1 MANFRLEIVTPSG
14 KIYSNDVEFVLVRTT
29 EGDMGILA
37 NHSPFVAGLAVG
49 EMIVREEK
57 GKEIPY
63 YVSGG
68 FLEINSNKVIVL
80 VDEAMLASE
89 IDLENARKE
98 AAFAEEKLKKLT
110 EDKYIILTQKS
121 LHEALVKVS
130 IAEKL
135 L

>member
-29 EGDMGILA
+29 EGDIGILA

-68 FLEINSNKVIVL
+68 FLEINCNKVIVL

-110 EDKYIILTQKS
+110 EDKNIILTQKS

>member
-57 GKEIPY
+57 
-63 YVSGG
+63 
-68 FLEINSNKVIVL
+68 
-80 VDEAMLASE
+80 
-89 IDLENARKE
+89 
-98 AAFAEEKLKKLT
+98 
-110 EDKYIILTQKS
+110 
-121 LHEALVKVS
+121 
-130 IAEKL
+130 
-135 L
+135 

>member
-1 MANFRLEIVTPSG
+1 MANFRLEIVTPVG
-14 KIYSNDVEFVLVRTT
+14 KIYSKDVEFVLVRTT
-29 EGDMGILA
+29 EGDMGILP
-37 NHSPFVAGLAVG
+37 NHAPFVAALAVG
-49 EMIVREEK
+49 EMVVREEK
-57 GKEIPY
+57 GKEVPY

-80 VDEAMLASE
+80 VDEAILASE
-89 IDLENARKE
+89 IDLEKARKE

-110 EDKYIILTQKS
+110 EDKNLILTQKS

>member
-1 MANFRLEIVTPSG
+1 MANFTLEIVTPNG
-14 KIYSNDVEFVLVRTT
+14 KIYSKEVEFVLVRTT

-37 NHSPFVAGLAVG
+37 NHAPFVAGLAVG
-49 EMIVREEK
+49 EMNVREAK
-57 GKEIPY
+57 GKEVPY

-68 FLEINSNKVIVL
+68 FLEISSNKVIVL
-80 VDEAMLASE
+80 VDEAILASE
-89 IDLENARKE
+89 IDLEKARKE
-98 AAFAEEKLKKLT
+98 AAFAEEKLKKLS
-110 EDKYIILTQKS
+110 EDKNLILTQKS

>member
-1 MANFRLEIVTPSG
+1 MANFRLEIVTPKG
-14 KIYSNDVEFVLVRTT
+14 KLYSNDVEFVLTRTT

-37 NHSPFVAGLAVG
+37 NHAPFVAGLTVG
-49 EMIVREEK
+49 EMVVRETK

-89 IDLENARKE
+89 IDLEKAKKE
-98 AAFAEEKLKKLT
+98 VALAEEKLKKLS
-110 EDKYIILTQKS
+110 EDKNLILTQKT

>member
-29 EGDMGILA
+29 EGDIGILA

-89 IDLENARKE
+89 IDLENVRKE

-110 EDKYIILTQKS
+110 EDKNIILTQKS

>member
-1 MANFRLEIVTPSG
+1 MANFKLEIVTPKG
-14 KIYSNDVEFVLVRTT
+14 KIYSKEVEFVLARTT

-37 NHSPFVAGLAVG
+37 NHAPFVAELAVG

-57 GKEIPY
+57 GKEMSY
-63 YVSGG
+63 YISGG

-89 IDLENARKE
+89 IDLEMARRD
-98 AAFAEEKLKKLT
+98 AAYAEEKLRKLT
-110 EDKYIILTQKS
+110 EDKNLVLTQKT

>member
-1 MANFRLEIVTPSG
+1 MANFRLEIVTPKG
-14 KIYSNDVEFVLVRTT
+14 KLYSNDVEFVFARTT

-37 NHSPFVAGLAVG
+37 NHAPFVAGLTVG
-49 EMIVREEK
+49 EMVVRETK

-89 IDLENARKE
+89 IDLEKAKKE
-98 AAFAEEKLKKLT
+98 VALAEEKLKKLS
-110 EDKYIILTQKS
+110 EDKNLILTQKT

>member
-110 EDKYIILTQKS
+110 EDKNIILTQKS

>member
-1 MANFRLEIVTPSG
+1 MANFRLEIVTPKG
-14 KIYSNDVEFVLVRTT
+14 KLYSNDVEFVLARTT

-37 NHSPFVAGLAVG
+37 NHAPFVAGLTVG
-49 EMIVREEK
+49 EMVVSETK

-89 IDLENARKE
+89 IDLEKAKKE
-98 AAFAEEKLKKLT
+98 VALAEEKLKKLS
-110 EDKYIILTQKS
+110 EDKNLILTQKT

>member
-1 MANFRLEIVTPSG
+1 MANFRLEIVTPTG
-14 KIYSNDVEFVLVRTT
+14 KIYSKDVEFVLARTT

-63 YVSGG
+63 YVSEG

-89 IDLENARKE
+89 IDLEKAKKE
-98 AAFAEEKLKKLT
+98 AIFAEEKLKKLT
-110 EDKYIILTQKS
+110 EDKNFILTQKS

>member
-1 MANFRLEIVTPSG
+1 MANFTLEIVTPNG
-14 KIYSNDVEFVLVRTT
+14 KIYSKEVEFVLVRTT

-37 NHSPFVAGLAVG
+37 NHAPFVAGLAVG
-49 EMIVREEK
+49 EMNVREAK
-57 GKEIPY
+57 GKEVPY

-80 VDEAMLASE
+80 VDEAILASE
-89 IDLENARKE
+89 IDLEKARKE
-98 AAFAEEKLKKLT
+98 AAFAEEKLKKLS
-110 EDKYIILTQKS
+110 EDKNLILTQKS

>member
-1 MANFRLEIVTPSG
+1 MANFRLEIVTPIG
-14 KIYSNDVEFVLVRTT
+14 KIYSKDVEFVLVRTT
-29 EGDMGILA
+29 EGDMGILP
-37 NHSPFVAGLAVG
+37 NHAPFVAALAVG
-49 EMIVREEK
+49 EMVVREEK
-57 GKEIPY
+57 GKEVPY

-80 VDEAMLASE
+80 VDEAILASE
-89 IDLENARKE
+89 IDLEKARKE

-110 EDKYIILTQKS
+110 EDKNLILTQKS

>member
-1 MANFRLEIVTPSG
+1 MANFKLEIVTPTG
-14 KIYSNDVEFVLVRTT
+14 KIYSNEVEFVLVRTT

-37 NHSPFVAGLAVG
+37 NHSPFVASLAIG

-63 YVSGG
+63 YVSEG
-68 FLEINSNKVIVL
+68 FIEINSNKVIVL

-89 IDLENARKE
+89 IDLEKARKE
-98 AAFAEEKLKKLT
+98 AVFAEEKLKKLT
-110 EDKYIILTQKS
+110 EDKNFVLTQKS

>member
-1 MANFRLEIVTPSG
+1 MANFRLEIVTPKG
-14 KIYSNDVEFVLVRTT
+14 KLYSNDAEFVLARTT

-37 NHSPFVAGLAVG
+37 NHAPFVAGLTVG
-49 EMIVREEK
+49 EMVVREAK

-89 IDLENARKE
+89 IDLEKAKKE
-98 AAFAEEKLKKLT
+98 VALAEEKLKKLS
-110 EDKYIILTQKS
+110 EDKNLILTQKT

>member
-1 MANFRLEIVTPSG
+1 MANFRLEIVTPKG
-14 KIYSNDVEFVLVRTT
+14 KLYSNDVEFVLARTT

-37 NHSPFVAGLAVG
+37 NHAPFVAGLTVG
-49 EMIVREEK
+49 EMVVRETK

-89 IDLENARKE
+89 IDLEKAKKE
-98 AAFAEEKLKKLT
+98 VALAEEKLKKLS
-110 EDKYIILTQKS
+110 EDKNLILTQKT

>member
-1 MANFRLEIVTPSG
+1 MANFKLEIVTPTG
-14 KIYSNDVEFVLVRTT
+14 KIYSNEVEFVLVRTT

-37 NHSPFVAGLAVG
+37 NHSPFVASLAIG

-63 YVSGG
+63 YVSEG
-68 FLEINSNKVIVL
+68 FIEINSNKVIVL

-89 IDLENARKE
+89 IDLEKARKE
-98 AAFAEEKLKKLT
+98 AVFAEEKLKRLT
-110 EDKYIILTQKS
+110 EDKNFVLTQKS

>member
-14 KIYSNDVEFVLVRTT
+14 KIYSNDGEFVLVRTT

-110 EDKYIILTQKS
+110 EDKNIILTQKS

>member
-1 MANFRLEIVTPSG
+1 MANFRLEIVTPGG

-110 EDKYIILTQKS
+110 EDKNIILTQKS

>member
-29 EGDMGILA
+29 EGDIGILA

-110 EDKYIILTQKS
+110 EDKNIILTQKS